1 MGVWSVV
8 EGDGAFLDACGDDS
22 SRRCSSK
29 RCLMSFG
36 DPLLRGEIGL
46 GAGRDGPWRQRGSAS
61 ALEEMD
67 LDAKGGPPALW
78 RRWEWTLG
86 EVHLGAGGSRLG
98 ATGGSPWSWRRW
110 DWIFGEST
118 SGRLGRCCG
127 RVCIWIKR
135 TASHG
140 FRFNGH

>member
-1 MGVWSVV
+1 M
-8 EGDGAFLDACGDDS
+8 EGDGAFLDACGGDS

-46 GAGRDGPWRQRGSAS
+46 GAGRDGPGRQRGSAS

-86 EVHLGAGGSRLG
+86 EVHAWALGEVHAWAQREVHLGAGEDGIGYLG
-98 ATGGSPWSWRRW
+98 KARRGVWGDAVGGCA
-110 DWIFGEST
+110 
-118 SGRLGRCCG
+118 SG
-127 RVCIWIKR
+127 
-135 TASHG
+135 
-140 FRFNGH
+140 